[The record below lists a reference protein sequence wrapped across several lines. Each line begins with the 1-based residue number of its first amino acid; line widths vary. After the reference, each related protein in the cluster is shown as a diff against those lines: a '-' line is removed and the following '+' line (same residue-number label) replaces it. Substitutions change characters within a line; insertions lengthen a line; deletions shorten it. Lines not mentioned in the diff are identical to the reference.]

1 MAVLEF
7 ATEETSI
14 SIGLRPDS
22 QPSDVVNNR
31 YTRTATSCPCIAGY
45 VICVL
50 FRAYAAHDNEF
61 PLMDTPPYTPPAIE
75 YSSVD
80 SLLIHYCDFAY
91 EHKGPFRMSALDI
104 GETTAKTF
112 AE

>member
-1 MAVLEF
+1 
-7 ATEETSI
+7 
-14 SIGLRPDS
+14 
-22 QPSDVVNNR
+22 
-31 YTRTATSCPCIAGY
+31 
-45 VICVL
+45 
-50 FRAYAAHDNEF
+50 
-61 PLMDTPPYTPPAIE
+61 MDTPPYTPPAIE

-91 EHKGPFRMSALDI
+91 EHKGPFRMPALEI